1 MTRILILGFE
11 IPNTSVSHMEL
22 GSKNLLIDQNWLK
35 KCITVILTLKKGFEL
50 DIWKLL
56 TNILR

>member
-1 MTRILILGFE
+1 MSGILILGFE

-22 GSKNLLIDQNWLK
+22 GSKNLTDQNWVK

-50 DIWKLL
+50 DIWKLP